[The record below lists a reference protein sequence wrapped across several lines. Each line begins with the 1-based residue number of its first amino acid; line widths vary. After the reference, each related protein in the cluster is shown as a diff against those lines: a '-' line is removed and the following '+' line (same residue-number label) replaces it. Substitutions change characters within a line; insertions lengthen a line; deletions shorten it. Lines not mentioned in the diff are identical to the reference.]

1 MPIYDQNPGVMTSHA
16 TIGEF
21 VYVRF
26 EMYVYAHMARGV
38 FLFRL
43 TQSPGGEA
51 LRSTPVTTRAGRVSR
66 PVVNGR
72 SNREEAED
80 MEWGD

>member
-1 MPIYDQNPGVMTSHA
+1 M
-16 TIGEF
+16 GEF

-26 EMYVYAHMARGV
+26 RMYVYAHMECFSFSLA
-38 FLFRL
+38 
-43 TQSPGGEA
+43 QSPGGEA